1 MKKSIKILL
10 GTTLALGVFTT
21 GFFGKEI
28 YTHASGDWSTN
39 AENTAYSELI
49 GTANTTKNDLV
60 SNIDSDVSNKINTA
74 IAGTVDEQQAE
85 LQKLLDQYYQMKL
98 NGLTSTPEYLAL
110 DKKIKDIQAS
120 VLAAFKQQIDQE
132 FANQVKPQQ

>member
-1 MKKSIKILL
+1 MKKSIKIAL
-10 GTTLALGVFTT
+10 GTTLALGVFAT

-28 YTHASGDWSTN
+28 YTKASGDWSTN

-60 SNIDSDVSNKINTA
+60 SNINSDVSNKINTA

-98 NGLTSTPEYLAL
+98 NGLTSTPEFLAL